1 MSPPPAERE
10 LTADLVERVL
20 PLVIESLSLALPPGQ
35 EPEALLTSARGWLMN
50 LLVFVAAAG
59 KGQLPATTAAQG
71 RRLLAG
77 VCGPQR
83 RPARQ
88 QPLVLR
94 LGSFLQRV
102 GSREWGRFAPQLVAL
117 PPCEV
122 DRGARWLGT
131 PEARS
136 SDAVLTAAL
145 QPLFADSAA
154 AIPSLTPRLLGA
166 VHEALLGRTIQI
178 AGTKA
183 TWIVDR
189 KRRRQSGSYYTPER
203 LIAVLLEQT
212 LGPVLKRHLRS
223 TASSS
228 RTRGSQTRQD
238 RRGTFRLIDP
248 AMGAGYFLSAALT
261 FLADQLGPGSS
272 ASQRSQVLER
282 LLAES
287 IFGIDADPESVE
299 LARLSLWLEA
309 GLPSRRVACLTE
321 NLVAGDALL
330 GMPWAVGG
338 FDAVIGN
345 PPYGTPDREYRAR
358 LKRALPPTR
367 RNADLAAG
375 FVFRAAEL
383 VAPHGRVGFVLPKPL
398 TYSYAWR
405 QVRADLHGRVRW
417 LCNVGRGW
425 DNVLLEQ
432 VLMVFDTQPRP
443 SAGYQV
449 AALAGGNVQS
459 LPRVP
464 SALTDRFDV
473 LLASLTPRDRLRL
486 DAMRFADESLG
497 DRFRTFR
504 GLPWQR
510 SLSDTGDCAVYG
522 GRDLTRWALRNPSG
536 FVSHRRRN
544 DLPPTSRSPKLLFQ
558 NIVAHI
564 ERPEPHIRLIGTLDE
579 SGSLALDTVN
589 QLVARHADTPLAPLL
604 ALLHSQTVNWLV
616 YAVVYNRAIR
626 TMHFDQYF
634 LQKIPLPRCWDRA
647 APRLGE
653 LASECLALAAARRQ
667 WADAGAP
674 TAESESVQLRLAEI
688 EAAINDL
695 VAEAYHD
702 PG

>member
-1 MSPPPAERE
+1 M
-10 LTADLVERVL
+10 TADLVERVL
-20 PLVIESLSLALPPGQ
+20 PLVIESLSLALSPGQ

-50 LLVFVAAAG
+50 LLVFVAAAEN
-59 KGQLPATTAAQG
+59 GQLPATTAAQG
-71 RRLLAG
+71 LRLLAG
-77 VCGPQR
+77 VCGRQR

-102 GSREWGRFAPQLVAL
+102 GARAWGRFAPQLVAL
-117 PPCEV
+117 PACEV
-122 DRGARWLGT
+122 DRGASWLRT
-131 PEARS
+131 PDARS

-145 QPLFADSAA
+145 QPLFADSSA
-154 AIPSLTPRLLGA
+154 AILGFTPRLLGA
-166 VHEALLGRTIQI
+166 LHEALLGRTIQI

-183 TWIVDR
+183 TWIMDR
-189 KRRRQSGSYYTPER
+189 QRRRQSGSYYTPEP
-203 LIAVLLEQT
+203 LITMLVEQS

-223 TASSS
+223 TAASPRARGG
-228 RTRGSQTRQD
+228 RTPPARAAS
-238 RRGTFRLIDP
+238 FRLIDP
-248 AMGAGYFLSAALT
+248 AMGAGYFLAAALEY
-261 FLADQLGPGSS
+261 LADQLGAGNPG
-272 ASQRSQVLER
+272 SQRSRLLER

-287 IFGIDADPESVE
+287 IYGIDADPESVE
-299 LARLSLWLEA
+299 LARVSLWLA
-309 GLPSRRVACLTE
+309 SGLPARQVACLTD

-330 GMPWAVGG
+330 DKHLAAGD

-358 LKRALPPTR
+358 LKRALPATR

-432 VLMVFDTQPRP
+432 VLMVFDTQPQP
-443 SAGYQV
+443 SAGYRV
-449 AALAGGNVQS
+449 AALAGEQVQR

-486 DAMRFADESLG
+486 DAMRFADESVG

-510 SLSDTGDCAVYG
+510 SLSAAGDCAVYG

-589 QLVARHADTPLAPLL
+589 QLV
-604 ALLHSQTVNWLV
+604 
-616 YAVVYNRAIR
+616 
-626 TMHFDQYF
+626 
-634 LQKIPLPRCWDRA
+634 
-647 APRLGE
+647 
-653 LASECLALAAARRQ
+653 
-667 WADAGAP
+667 
-674 TAESESVQLRLAEI
+674 
-688 EAAINDL
+688 
-695 VAEAYHD
+695 
-702 PG
+702 